1 MSEKDF
7 SRGRPE
13 DPGEDERR
21 VRSVKSFL
29 GLIACVLGILFAV
42 AGFVSLFVAGPAIAA
57 SISLQA
63 IGAVLGIVGYF
74 LGVRRLAVAAIVL
87 CVLSF
92 LFGLAASQG
101 LIPGFEGQDRGIP
114 DQEPGAQE

>member
-1 MSEKDF
+1 M
-7 SRGRPE
+7 
-13 DPGEDERR
+13 
-21 VRSVKSFL
+21 KSFL

-42 AGFVSLFVAGPAIAA
+42 AGFVSPFVTGPAIAA

-63 IGAVLGIVGYF
+63 IGALLGIVGYF
-74 LGVRRLAVAAIVL
+74 LGARRLAVATIVL

-101 LIPGFEGQDRGIP
+101 VIPGFEGQDLGTP
-114 DQEPGAQE
+114 NQEPGTEE